1 MFLGQLLLINNTLI
15 VLMETQKDTIPT
27 KKEVTQEQRDS
38 VLTPDQT
45 PSWSWGLTL
54 LLIALGSLI
63 IFAGFYYG
71 IINV

>member
-1 MFLGQLLLINNTLI
+1 
-15 VLMETQKDTIPT
+15 METQQNTNPDNHKI
-27 KKEVTQEQRDS
+27 TQEQRDS
-38 VLTPDQT
+38 VLTPAQT

-63 IFAGFYYG
+63 IFAGFYSG

>member
-1 MFLGQLLLINNTLI
+1 MLGQLLLINNNFIL
-15 VLMETQKDTIPT
+15 LMETQKDTIPSNN
-27 KKEVTQEQRDS
+27 KVTQEQRDS
-38 VLTPDQT
+38 VLTPEQT